1 VAKFNAG
8 KMLPSASR
16 LMEITRFLSVSVD
29 YLMGGDD
36 VAGQVEDVMNNRPPR
51 MTQRQE
57 AQRTGARVARS
68 GE

>member
-1 VAKFNAG
+1 
-8 KMLPSASR
+8 
-16 LMEITRFLSVSVD
+16 MEITRFLSVSVD

-36 VAGQVEDVMNNRPPR
+36 VAGQIEDVMNNRPPR
-51 MTQRQE
+51 MTQKQE